1 MTSMTAKP
9 ILEIRDLKKRFA
21 ADLVLNGI
29 NLKVNQGEVISLIG
43 SSGSGK
49 STLLRCIN
57 FLEMP
62 TSGAVS
68 LHGQTVQFDTDRQGI
83 SSSSNTAAIPEFRKQ
98 IGMVF
103 QSFNLWPHRRVIQNV
118 TEALRFVKGMKR
130 AEAEETAIQML
141 AKVGM
146 AEKRDAYPSQ
156 LSGGQQQRVAI
167 ARALAMKPGV
177 VLFDEP
183 TSALDPELVGEV
195 LKVIRKLAEEGNT
208 ILLVMH
214 EMRFAREV
222 SSRIIFLH
230 QGRIEEDD
238 TPEVIF
244 TSAKSERVRSFLSQ
258 H

>member
-1 MTSMTAKP
+1 MTATP
-9 ILEIRDLKKRFA
+9 ILEILDLKKRFA

-62 TSGAVS
+62 TSGSIS
-68 LHGQTVQFDTDRQGI
+68 LRGQTVKMETDRRGVF
-83 SSSSNTAAIPEFRKQ
+83 SSFNSGAIPEFRKQ

-103 QSFNLWPHRRVIQNV
+103 QSFNLWPHRTVIQNV
-118 TEALRFVKGMKR
+118 TEALRFVKKMGR
-130 AEAEETAIQML
+130 GEADAIAMEML

-167 ARALAMKPGV
+167 ARSLAMKPGV

-195 LKVIRKLAEEGNT
+195 LKVIRNLADEGNT
-208 ILLVMH
+208 ILLVTH

-222 SSRIIFLH
+222 SSRVIFLH
-230 QGRIEEDD
+230 QGKIEEDD
-238 TPEVIF
+238 SPEVIF
-244 TSAKSERVRSFLSQ
+244 TSARSARVRNFLSQ

>member
-1 MTSMTAKP
+1 MTATP
-9 ILEIRDLKKRFA
+9 ILEIHDLKKRFA

-29 NLKVNQGEVISLIG
+29 NLKVKQGEVISLIG

-62 TSGAVS
+62 TSGSIS
-68 LHGQTVQFDTDRQGI
+68 LRGQTVKMEADRKGVFR
-83 SSSSNTAAIPEFRKQ
+83 SVNSAAIPEFRKQ

-103 QSFNLWPHRRVIQNV
+103 QNFNLWPHRTVIQNV
-118 TEALRFVKGMKR
+118 TEALRFVKKMSCG
-130 AEAEETAIQML
+130 EAEVIAMEML

-146 AEKRDAYPSQ
+146 AEKRNAYPSQ

-167 ARALAMKPGV
+167 ARSLAMKPGV

-195 LKVIRKLAEEGNT
+195 LKVIRKLADEGNT
-208 ILLVMH
+208 ILLVTH

-222 SSRIIFLH
+222 SSRVIFLH
-230 QGRIEEDD
+230 QGKIEEDD
-238 TPEVIF
+238 TPEAIF
-244 TSAKSERVRSFLSQ
+244 TSAKSGRVRNFLSQ

>member
-1 MTSMTAKP
+1 MTASP
-9 ILEIRDLKKRFA
+9 ILEIQDLKKRFA
-21 ADLVLNGI
+21 ADLVLDGI
-29 NLKVNQGEVISLIG
+29 NLQVSQGEVISLIG

-57 FLEMP
+57 FLEKP
-62 TSGAVS
+62 TSGLIS
-68 LHGQTVQFDTDRQGI
+68 LYGQTVKVDPDGRGVFNCVN
-83 SSSSNTAAIPEFRKQ
+83 SAAIPEFRKQ
-98 IGMVF
+98 VGMVF
-103 QSFNLWPHRRVIQNV
+103 QNFNLWPHRTVVQNV

-130 AEAEETAIQML
+130 FEAEEAAMEML

-146 AEKRDAYPSQ
+146 AEKRNAYPSQ
-156 LSGGQQQRVAI
+156 LSGVQQQRVAI

-195 LKVIRKLAEEGNT
+195 LKVIRNLADEGNT
-208 ILLVMH
+208 ILLVTH

-222 SSRIIFLH
+222 SSRTVFLH
-230 QGRIEEDD
+230 RGKIEEDD

-244 TSAKSERVRSFLSQ
+244 TSARSDRVRSFLSQ

>member
-1 MTSMTAKP
+1 MTQMTAKP
-9 ILEIRDLKKRFA
+9 ILEVRDLKKRFS

-29 NLKVNQGEVISLIG
+29 TLKVNRGEVISLIG

-62 TSGAVS
+62 TSGSVS
-68 LHGQTVQFDTDRQGI
+68 LNGQTVLFDTDRQGKFM
-83 SSSSNTAAIPEFRKQ
+83 SKNTAAILELRKQ

-103 QSFNLWPHRRVIQNV
+103 QSFNLWPHRTVIQNV
-118 TEALRFVKGMKR
+118 TEALRFVKGMKP
-130 AEAEETAIQML
+130 AEAAETAIEML

-177 VLFDEP
+177 VFFDEP

-208 ILLVMH
+208 ILLVTH

-222 SSRIIFLH
+222 SSRIIFLQ

-238 TPEVIF
+238 TPEVVF
-244 TSAKSERVRSFLSQ
+244 TSAKSDRVRAFLSQ